1 MTMHQPTTSPTGT
14 PIDLPGA
21 TRPLLDLL
29 RLLQFGDSALP
40 IGGFSF
46 SHGLESATEHGLV
59 HDAATLQAF
68 LVTALRQSATGDGVA
83 LVCGCRAAQAGD
95 LEALAGVDDETYGR
109 KLNEETRLMTV
120 RMGRKLAELTV
131 AVLGDSLNA
140 DWLERIR
147 DGHTPGTHPASLA
160 VTVTAMGIGPGD
172 AFAVQQYG
180 VATALLGAALRLMRI
195 SFVETQ
201 RLLWE
206 SMAEVPAAFEAIAN
220 ATIDDMAGFAPANDI
235 LAALH
240 VKGHV
245 RMFMN

>member
-1 MTMHQPTTSPTGT
+1 MQQPTTPPTGT

-59 HDAATLQAF
+59 HDAATLRAF
-68 LVTALRQSATGDGVA
+68 LVTALHQAAAGDGVA

-95 LEALAGVDDETYGR
+95 LAALAAVDEETYGR

-120 RMGRKLAELTV
+120 RMGRKLAELSV
-131 AVLGDSLNA
+131 AVLDDPLVT
-140 DWLERIR
+140 DWRDRIR
-147 DGHTPGTHPASLA
+147 DGRTPGTHPASLA
-160 VTVTAMGIGPGD
+160 ATVTAMGIGPGD
-172 AFAVQQYG
+172 AFAVQQYS
-180 VATALLGAALRLMRI
+180 VATAILGAALRLMRI
-195 SFVETQ
+195 SFVDTQ
-201 RLLWE
+201 RMLWE
-206 SMAEVPAAFEAIAN
+206 TMAAVPATFA
-220 ATIDDMAGFAPANDI
+220 ATADATLDDMAGFAPANDI